1 MLLEQLST
9 DSSDVCWSNET
20 TPFPICGVTTFSD
33 IAKNCVDSSH
43 LDGQGTSSRFRTEVI
58 SGGQLICVQ
67 SAASITSTVFSV
79 PCTCY
84 PSVPM
89 VDERKYSLKMT
100 SKYKELKDTPQI
112 LNIGDVWI
120 GGKNDTE
127 AISVFIGQ
135 TIYDHYGCI
144 FLG

>member
-58 SGGQLICVQ
+58 S
-67 SAASITSTVFSV
+67 F
-79 PCTCY
+79 
-84 PSVPM
+84 
-89 VDERKYSLKMT
+89 
-100 SKYKELKDTPQI
+100 
-112 LNIGDVWI
+112 
-120 GGKNDTE
+120 
-127 AISVFIGQ
+127 
-135 TIYDHYGCI
+135 
-144 FLG
+144 FLGWTTYLCPKRGVNHQYCFLGSMYMLSISTDGG